1 VNLLRPAIRKTVLFL
16 DLVKFPHTVFALPF
30 AFMGAVLAA
39 RGIPSFPTLFWIL
52 LAMIGARSGAMAVN
66 RLADQ
71 EFDARNPRTRDR
83 ALPKGLVGRGEVAVF
98 AVGSFALF
106 LFAASRLNPL
116 CLKLAP
122 FAMAILI
129 VYPYTKRLTILSHL
143 ILGLSLAMAPLGAW
157 IAVTGRMETT
167 PAVLSLAVLLWVA
180 GFDIL
185 YALADIDFDRTAGL
199 YSVPARFGAAGG
211 MAVSRV
217 LHALTLVLFF
227 LLIPLS
233 GLGYFYLAGII
244 LASGLL
250 LYEHLLLIR
259 YGLKRLDAAFFTAN
273 GILSI
278 TLFCFTLL
286 DTLLL

>member
-1 VNLLRPAIRKTVLFL
+1 MKLLRLAIRKTVLFL

-30 AFMGAVLAA
+30 AFMGAILAA
-39 RGIPSFPTLFWIL
+39 RGIPAVPTLLWIL

-66 RLADQ
+66 RLVDQ
-71 EFDARNPRTRDR
+71 EFDARNPRTRER
-83 ALPKGLVGRGEVAVF
+83 ALPKGLVGRGEVTVF
-98 AVGSFALF
+98 AVSSFVLF

-129 VYPYTKRLTILSHL
+129 LYPYTKRFTSLSHL
-143 ILGLSLAMAPLGAW
+143 ILGLALALAPLGAW
-157 IAVTGRMETT
+157 IAVTGEVAMA
-167 PAVLSLAVLLWVA
+167 PAVLGLAVLLWVA

-185 YALADIDFDRTAGL
+185 YALADIDYDRTAGL
-199 YSVPARFGAAGG
+199 TSIPARFGAAAG
-211 MAVSRV
+211 MTVSRV

-233 GLGYFYLAGII
+233 GLRYFYLTGVI
-244 LASGLL
+244 LASVLL

-278 TLFCFTLL
+278 ALFCFTLL
-286 DTLLL
+286 DVLLL

>member
-1 VNLLRPAIRKTVLFL
+1 VKLLRSAIRKTTLFL

-30 AFMGAVLAA
+30 AFMGAILAA
-39 RGIPSFPTLFWIL
+39 RGIPPLPTLLWIL
-52 LAMIGARSGAMAVN
+52 LAMVGARSGAMAVN
-66 RLADQ
+66 RLVDQ
-71 EFDARNPRTRDR
+71 EFDARNPRTRER
-83 ALPKGLVGRGEVAVF
+83 ALPKGLVGRPEVMVF

-106 LFAASRLNPL
+106 LFAASRLNSL

-122 FAMAILI
+122 FAMGILI
-129 VYPYTKRLTILSHL
+129 LYPYTKRFTFLSHL

-157 IAVTGRMETT
+157 IAVTGRVETT
-167 PAVLSLAVLLWVA
+167 PAVLGLAVLLWVA

-185 YALADIDFDRTAGL
+185 YALADIDYDRTAGL
-199 YSVPARFGAAGG
+199 HSIPARFGAAGG
-211 MAVSRV
+211 MAISRV
-217 LHALTLVLFF
+217 LHALTLALLF

-233 GLGYFYLAGII
+233 GLGYLYLTGVI
-244 LASGLL
+244 LASALL

-278 TLFCFTLL
+278 ALFCFTLL
-286 DTLLL
+286 DTLLP

>member
-1 VNLLRPAIRKTVLFL
+1 VKLLRLAIRKTVLFL

-30 AFMGAVLAA
+30 AFMGAILAA
-39 RGIPSFPTLFWIL
+39 RGIPSVPTLLWIL

-66 RLADQ
+66 RLVDQ
-71 EFDARNPRTRDR
+71 DFDARNPRTRER
-83 ALPKGLVGRGEVAVF
+83 ALPKGLVGRGEVTVF
-98 AVGSFALF
+98 AVGSFVLF

-122 FAMAILI
+122 VAMAILI
-129 VYPYTKRLTILSHL
+129 GYPYTKRFTFLSHM

-167 PAVLSLAVLLWVA
+167 PAVLGLAVLLWVA

-185 YALADIDFDRTAGL
+185 YALADIDFDRASGL
-199 YSVPARFGAAGG
+199 YSIPARFGAAGG
-211 MAVSRV
+211 MAISRV
-217 LHALTLVLFF
+217 LHLLTLVLLF
-227 LLIPLS
+227 LLIPIS
-233 GLGYFYLAGII
+233 GLRYFYLAGVI

-259 YGLKRLDAAFFTAN
+259 YGLERLDAAFFIAN

-278 TLFCFTLL
+278 ALFCFTLL
-286 DTLLL
+286 DVLLP